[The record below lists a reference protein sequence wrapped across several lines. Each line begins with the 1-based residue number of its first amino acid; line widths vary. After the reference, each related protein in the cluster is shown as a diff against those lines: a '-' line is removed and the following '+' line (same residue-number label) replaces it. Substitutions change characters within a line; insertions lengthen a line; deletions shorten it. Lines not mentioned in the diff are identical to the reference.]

1 VSKNEI
7 YGRVMSIPLKR
18 SVVISGHPTSVSLE
32 KPFWEALNQIATDR
46 KLSINRL
53 ISEIDHGRKSNLSS
67 ALRVYVL
74 NTLKN
79 KG

>member
-1 VSKNEI
+1 
-7 YGRVMSIPLKR
+7 MSIPLKR
-18 SVVISGHPTSVSLE
+18 SVVISRHQTSVSLE
-32 KPFWEALNQIATDR
+32 KPFWEGLIQIATDR

-67 ALRVYVL
+67 SLRVYVL

>member
-1 VSKNEI
+1 M
-7 YGRVMSIPLKR
+7 GIPLKR
-18 SVVISGHPTSVSLE
+18 SVVISGHQTSVSLE

-46 KLSINRL
+46 NLSINRL
-53 ISEIDHGRKSNLSS
+53 ISEIDHERESNLSS

-79 KG
+79 NG

>member
-1 VSKNEI
+1 
-7 YGRVMSIPLKR
+7 MSIPLKR
-18 SVVISGHPTSVSLE
+18 SVVISGHQTSVSLE

-46 KLSINRL
+46 NLSINRL
-53 ISEIDHGRKSNLSS
+53 ISEIDHERESNLSS

-79 KG
+79 NG

>member
-1 VSKNEI
+1 
-7 YGRVMSIPLKR
+7 MSIPLKR
-18 SVVISGHPTSVSLE
+18 SVVISGHQTSVSLE

-46 KLSINRL
+46 NLSINRL
-53 ISEIDHGRKSNLSS
+53 ISEIDHGREGNLSS

>member
-1 VSKNEI
+1 
-7 YGRVMSIPLKR
+7 MSIPLKR
-18 SVVISGHPTSVSLE
+18 SVVISGHQTSVSLE

-46 KLSINRL
+46 NLSINRL
-53 ISEIDHGRKSNLSS
+53 VSEIDHGRESNLSS